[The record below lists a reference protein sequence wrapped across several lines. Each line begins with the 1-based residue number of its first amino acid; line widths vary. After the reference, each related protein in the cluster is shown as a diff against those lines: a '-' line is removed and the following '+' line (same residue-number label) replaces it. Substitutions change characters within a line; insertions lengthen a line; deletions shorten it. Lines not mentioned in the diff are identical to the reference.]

1 MTSSI
6 GPTRAELDAAEELGV
21 EGHDDGRDA
30 HQDGG
35 HRRGHGDAGP
45 AQGSSG
51 DGMSAAAANRFA
63 TLIATADR

>member
-30 HQDGG
+30 HPDGG
-35 HRRGHGDAGP
+35 HRRGMVTP
-45 AQGSSG
+45 AQPRAP
-51 DGMSAAAANRFA
+51 AAMA
-63 TLIATADR
+63 